1 MIELTEA
8 IPITVGR
15 LGIHIFEPGYYLYT
29 GSALNGLVS
38 RISRHIRSDKPYHWH
53 IRLPNSSWTL
63 QRDILDCRKRK
74 NECRWSRQLS
84 SSKTSTSPMRG
95 FGYSD
100 CKCETHLYLFS
111 HLSNVYRMMNEIN
124 PKYSV
129 RYE

>member
-1 MIELTEA
+1 MAADLNDLFIKSLNNAKIPGTYILMIELTEA
-8 IPITVGR
+8 IPINVGR

-74 NECRWSRQLS
+74 
-84 SSKTSTSPMRG
+84 K
-95 FGYSD
+95 
-100 CKCETHLYLFS
+100 
-111 HLSNVYRMMNEIN
+111 
-124 PKYSV
+124 
-129 RYE
+129 